1 MDRMAI
7 KDSRHVSARPE
18 GATRAGSHPLNARGV
33 SSCTGV
39 FGRLAA
45 FLLAAAFS
53 VAVTACGDKAEQGA
67 AGGGSA
73 KPGDAKPGGAP
84 AAGGPTKPMGL
95 PVKAVPVTVGDV
107 DVDISAVGTLLAE
120 ESVMIRPEIDGR
132 VVDIHFR
139 EGQQVPKGARLISLD
154 SAEYRA
160 QLAQAEAQARTEAQ
174 RYERSKELLSQQFIS
189 QEAVDLAKNNLER
202 AEALRREAQ
211 VRLSKTDIYA
221 PFAGTV
227 GLRLVSPGAYVRKG
241 DDIVR
246 LESISAI
253 KVDFRV
259 PEIYA
264 AQLQPG
270 QDLAIR
276 LDAFPGEAFTGTVY
290 AVEPV
295 VDDRTRTMLVRGRV
309 QNKGLKLKP
318 GMFVR
323 VAVGLEKRTNAV
335 SVPEQALWPQGQDMF
350 VFRVVD
356 GKAALTKVSLGNR
369 RPGSVE
375 VTDGLAPGDVVITEG
390 QIKMRDG
397 APVMVLPDQPPTAG
411 APGTPKQ
418 GG

>member
-1 MDRMAI
+1 MIAI
-7 KDSRHVSARPE
+7 T
-18 GATRAGSHPLNARGV
+18 TRRFLVPLAM
-33 SSCTGV
+33 
-39 FGRLAA
+39 FALA
-45 FLLAAAFS
+45 LSL
-53 VAVTACGDKAEQGA
+53 TACGAKDEPG
-67 AGGGSA
+67 AGGGA
-73 KPGDAKPGGAP
+73 KPADGKPGGAP
-84 AAGGPTKPMGL
+84 QAGAGGPPKPMGL
-95 PVKAVPVTVGDV
+95 PVKAAPVQVGNV
-107 DVDISAVGTLLAE
+107 EVDISAVGTLLAE

-139 EGQQVPKGARLISLD
+139 EGQQVGKGAKLISLD
-154 SAEYRA
+154 PAEYRA
-160 QLAQAEAQARTEAQ
+160 QLAQAEAQVRTEAQ
-174 RYERSKELLSQQFIS
+174 RYERAKELLSQQFIS
-189 QEAVDLAKNNLER
+189 QEAVDLARNNLAR
-202 AEALRREAQ
+202 AEAQRREAE
-211 VRLSKTDIYA
+211 VRLSKTDIFA

-264 AQLQPG
+264 ARLQPG

-295 VDDRTRTMLVRGRV
+295 VDERTRTMLVRGRV

-323 VAVGLEKRTNAV
+323 VMVGLEKRANALT
-335 SVPEQALWPQGQDMF
+335 VPEQALWPQGQDMF
-350 VFRVVD
+350 VYRVVD

-369 RPGSVE
+369 RPGQVE
-375 VTDGLAPGDVVITEG
+375 VTAGLSPGDVVVTEG
-390 QIKMRDG
+390 QIKLRDG
-397 APVMVLPDQPPTAG
+397 APVMVMPDQPPTAG
-411 APGTPKQ
+411 APAATKQ